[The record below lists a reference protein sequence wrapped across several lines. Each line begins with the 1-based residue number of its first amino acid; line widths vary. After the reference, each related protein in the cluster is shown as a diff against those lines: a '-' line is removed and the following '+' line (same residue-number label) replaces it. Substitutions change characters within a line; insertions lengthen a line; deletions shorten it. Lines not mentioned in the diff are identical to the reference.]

1 MDRSPVL
8 VFGNFRPDRSVGAG
22 ADNRQGNLHAITR
35 GLAYDVESSSVSPPL
50 NGPRG
55 TARIAL

>member
-1 MDRSPVL
+1 LFSAISAPA
-8 VFGNFRPDRSVGAG
+8 GPIGAG

-35 GLAYDVESSSVSPPL
+35 SLAYDVESSSVSPPL
-50 NGPRG
+50 NGLRG